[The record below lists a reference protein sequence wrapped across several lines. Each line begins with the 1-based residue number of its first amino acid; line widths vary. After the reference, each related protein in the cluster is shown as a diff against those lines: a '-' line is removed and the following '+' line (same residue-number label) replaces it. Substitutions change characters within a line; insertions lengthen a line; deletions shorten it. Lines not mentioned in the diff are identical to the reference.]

1 MLCSC
6 SYISVFSEH
15 FVSDRGS
22 VGVFFAKN
30 RLSWVCCYTQ
40 LIYPQ
45 LLCGLKFRVLFVN
58 HVPQM
63 QSTLFI
69 VKHRSI

>member
-1 MLCSC
+1 MLCS
-6 SYISVFSEH
+6 SYISLLSEH
-15 FVSDRGS
+15 FISDRGS
-22 VGVFFAKN
+22 VGGFFFAKN

-45 LLCGLKFRVLFVN
+45 LLCGLKFRVVFIN

-63 QSTLFI
+63 RLRLFM